1 MSADFAA
8 QILKASPTAQ
18 KGAVK
23 PDRSN
28 ARNGL
33 IALVRCTLAT
43 PGTPPG
49 RIDEIEFGS
58 IYVSMVGL
66 ESDCGELPP
75 DAQPA
80 TSRVVKSCLVN
91 ARRTVRRA
99 AVSPAVTTMK
109 RRFPVAVPH
118 ASIFRAGRMAGL
130 VERLARSP

>member
-1 MSADFAA
+1 M
-8 QILKASPTAQ
+8 
-18 KGAVK
+18 
-23 PDRSN
+23 
-28 ARNGL
+28 

-99 AVSPAVTTMK
+99 AVSPAVTTAEQGDPPT
-109 RRFPVAVPH
+109 RLPGAVVALLAAYAH
-118 ASIFRAGRMAGL
+118 TASSDADTGVLVAGVGL
-130 VERLARSP
+130 EPTTSGL